1 MDEGRAAHH
10 RGNAHRGQRRR
21 VVAAGP
27 PRNDAAR
34 CVVDALDFRRSD
46 GGGRRRARSIR
57 GGAHARHTRGC
68 LPLRR
73 GNHEGRP
80 RRTGGGARAVRDG
93 EPLILWDWTFSHI
106 PDILRRVLEHMELT
120 GIAVGL
126 GFVLAFGLSLL
137 IRRIPGLYAPVTWVA
152 GVLYAIPSLA
162 LFALLIP
169 FTGLSIVTAEIG
181 LVSYTLLIL
190 VRNIVG
196 GLRSVPPDV
205 REAAIGMGYSQGQ
218 LLWRIELPLALAVII
233 AGVRVAVV
241 TTVGLVTVTALI
253 GQGGLGALIIQGI
266 QQFFATPL
274 VIGAVGSIALAI
286 LLDGALVFIQR
297 QVTPW
302 TRRAA

>member
-1 MDEGRAAHH
+1 
-10 RGNAHRGQRRR
+10 
-21 VVAAGP
+21 
-27 PRNDAAR
+27 
-34 CVVDALDFRRSD
+34 
-46 GGGRRRARSIR
+46 
-57 GGAHARHTRGC
+57 
-68 LPLRR
+68 
-73 GNHEGRP
+73 
-80 RRTGGGARAVRDG
+80 VREG

-106 PDILRRVLEHMELT
+106 PDIWHRVLEHMELT
-120 GIAVGL
+120 AIAVGI
-126 GFVLAFGLSLL
+126 GFVLAFLLSLV
-137 IRRIPGLYAPVTWVA
+137 IRQIPALYSPVTWVA

-169 FTGLSIVTAEIG
+169 VTGLSIVTAEIG

-205 REAAIGMGYSQGQ
+205 REAAIGMGYSEWQ
-218 LLWRIELPLALAVII
+218 LLWRIELPLALAIII

-274 VIGAVGSIALAI
+274 VIGAGLSIALAI
-286 LLDGALVFIQR
+286 LLDGTLVLIQR

>member
-1 MDEGRAAHH
+1 M
-10 RGNAHRGQRRR
+10 
-21 VVAAGP
+21 
-27 PRNDAAR
+27 
-34 CVVDALDFRRSD
+34 
-46 GGGRRRARSIR
+46 
-57 GGAHARHTRGC
+57 
-68 LPLRR
+68 
-73 GNHEGRP
+73 
-80 RRTGGGARAVRDG
+80 RDG

-106 PDILRRVLEHMELT
+106 PDIWHRVLEHLELT
-120 GIAVGL
+120 AIAVGL

-137 IRRIPGLYAPVTWVA
+137 IRRVPALYSPVTWVT

-205 REAAIGMGYSQGQ
+205 REAAVGMGYSQWQ

-233 AGVRVAVV
+233 AGLRVAVV

-274 VIGAVGSIALAI
+274 VIGAGLSIALAI
-286 LLDGALVFIQR
+286 LLDGALVLIQR

-302 TRRAA
+302 TRRAV